1 MNKEFYTGSFEKLIF
16 KISEIVLEYCQ
27 GGCKYCVRDGYLFKC
42 SGGFK
47 DYKKNQYVPTSWKI
61 LEYVNLQSKSE
72 LKELAYKL
80 GVPVLHYRRIKKMR
94 VGLNEGC

>member
-1 MNKEFYTGSFEKLIF
+1 MSKFVYKGKSEKVIF
-16 KISEIVLEYCQ
+16 KIKEIVLEYCQ
-27 GGCKYCVRDGYLFKC
+27 GSCKYCVRDGYLFKC

-72 LKELAYKL
+72 LKELACIL

-94 VGLNEGC
+94 VGLSE